1 MVFSQMEKYRNLA
14 SPQSIGPIFDPFDA
28 VPIFDSPRLQRLM
41 HHCSFPLIYSLPFF
55 HVEFFPRILHFP
67 PRYLFFLF
75 NNKITK
81 QKPDNTVLVNTL
93 IPVNPKDKWFNHA
106 ITDLALFHATMLH
119 AAAHHMFLSRSG
131 DLSEQR
137 RLKGETIELVNHR
150 LSDPIQSVSDV
161 TIGAVVCLVL
171 FENQSGN
178 VEASN
183 IHMDGLLKMVN
194 VRGGLDALGLSGVLK
209 RKILW

>member
-1 MVFSQMEKYRNLA
+1 
-14 SPQSIGPIFDPFDA
+14 
-28 VPIFDSPRLQRLM
+28 
-41 HHCSFPLIYSLPFF
+41 
-55 HVEFFPRILHFP
+55 
-67 PRYLFFLF
+67 
-75 NNKITK
+75 
-81 QKPDNTVLVNTL
+81 
-93 IPVNPKDKWFNHA
+93 
-106 ITDLALFHATMLH
+106 
-119 AAAHHMFLSRSG
+119 MFLSRSG